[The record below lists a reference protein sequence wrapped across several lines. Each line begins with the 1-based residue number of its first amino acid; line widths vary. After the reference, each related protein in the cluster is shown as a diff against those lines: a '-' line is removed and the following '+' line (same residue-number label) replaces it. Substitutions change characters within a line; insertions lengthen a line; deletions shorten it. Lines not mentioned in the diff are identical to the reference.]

1 MIKNFILEQ
10 MTLLNLHVN
19 VDIAQR
25 HQIVHF
31 EQPVMKEKWC
41 ILIVNETLVKCSHK
55 TELFIINPILILSS
69 KPEFMLNIMWM
80 VQL

>member
-25 HQIVHF
+25 HQFIHF

-41 ILIVNETLVKCSHK
+41 ILIVNETLVKNAVIKLNFSLLIQF
-55 TELFIINPILILSS
+55 LFYQVNQNLC
-69 KPEFMLNIMWM
+69 
-80 VQL
+80 